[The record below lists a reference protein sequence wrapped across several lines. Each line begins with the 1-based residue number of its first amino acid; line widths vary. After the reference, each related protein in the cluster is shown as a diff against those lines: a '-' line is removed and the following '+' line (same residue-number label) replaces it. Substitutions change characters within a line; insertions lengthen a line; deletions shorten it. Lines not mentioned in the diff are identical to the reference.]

1 MPKIAVIGAT
11 GAVGREI
18 IKDLED
24 CNINNLDV
32 IAIASEK
39 SAGKIINFRGQDL
52 IVKPLKLNLT
62 DGCDYVLMS
71 AGAKFSRENSPA
83 IAARGSIVI
92 DNSSAWREEEDI
104 PLIVPE
110 VNGEVLSPAAKGY
123 IIANPN
129 CAAIQL
135 VVSVAPLLKTLAVD
149 MIIVS
154 TYQSVSGKG
163 QSAISQLREESHDYL
178 QSENKTEL
186 SLAFNIQSAIG
197 PINETGDCEEESKI
211 IAETK
216 KILHNHSFDIL
227 ATCTRVPVFNCHSES
242 VAVRINKELSVE
254 EITKHLS
261 SFSGVKVCN
270 EKMPTLAQIKSDK
283 RVWVSRIRKKKFGS
297 SSWLQFWSV
306 ADNLKK
312 ERLVISVQI
321 FTSLYDKSK

>member
-18 IKDLED
+18 IRDLED
-24 CNINNLDV
+24 CHIDNLEV
-32 IAIASEK
+32 IAIASPK
-39 SAGKIINFRGQDL
+39 SAGKLVKFRNQELTVKAWELAL
-52 IVKPLKLNLT
+52 I

-71 AGAKFSRENSPA
+71 AGAKFSLENAPA
-83 IAARGSIVI
+83 IAAQGAIVI
-92 DNSSAWREEEDI
+92 DNSSAWREEKDI

-110 VNGEVLSPAAKGY
+110 VNGNLLSPAAKGY

-135 VVSVAPLLKTLAVD
+135 VISVAPLLKTLAAD
-149 MIIVS
+149 MLIVS

-163 QSAISQLREESHDYL
+163 QSAITQLQEESHQYL
-178 QSENKTEL
+178 QSENITEL
-186 SLAFNIQSAIG
+186 SLAFNIHSAIG
-197 PINETGDCEEESKI
+197 PIDEKGDCEEENKI

-216 KILHNHSFDIL
+216 KILQDHSFDIL

-242 VAVRINKELSVE
+242 VAVRINKELSLN
-254 EITKHLS
+254 EITEHLS
-261 SFSGVKVCN
+261 SFPGVKVCT
-270 EKMPTLAQIKSDK
+270 EEMPTLAQIKSDK

-312 ERLVISVQI
+312 GAASNTVQI
-321 FTSLYDKSK
+321 FTSLYDKSN